1 MQNQMQ
7 DQDVFIKD
15 EGYAAVKFLSD
26 KAKEIACELGI
37 PNSLQAFGDTFC
49 GKPIWNKNTKKGM
62 YESSLDLC
70 EVNRAIQVLTDK
82 GLKVE
87 TEI

>member
-1 MQNQMQ
+1 MQSLMQ

-26 KAKEIACELGI
+26 KAKEIAHSLGI
-37 PNSLQAFGDTFC
+37 SNCLQNSLSW
-49 GKPIWNKNTKKGM
+49 KSVWNKDTKEGS
-62 YESSLDLC
+62 YESCFEVC
-70 EVNRAIQVLTDK
+70 EVDKLIGVLTNK